1 MLLGL
6 LVTLTFLMRPQ
17 YGIVIGLALALTLLI
32 HTRGRLWRA
41 QIFYTLLPL
50 LLILGVWFA
59 YTPKIASTMQWLINV
74 PDGVDEPYSLEGW
87 LYYPLA
93 VVRNSGSPWLF
104 GLYSVTLLWALFK
117 RHSPGVN
124 LLVALVVLLFA
135 ISMFH
140 HNKQARYLFPML
152 PAFFLLAGY
161 GVAECWRWAQ
171 GRAGVWRALGVVGL
185 LLLVFHIGM
194 LFHAAIQPG
203 PGPRSELATAYIVE
217 NIREVSNTLVIASME
232 MNSPSPPLLDWQLST
247 EAGLLVPPQA
257 GAAAQIEEGRRM
269 EEIATRLPL
278 PTWLVQPLSQVL
290 TGYDQPASVRTLYVG
305 LPQRASYSQG
315 AQGYSAFVDDLL
327 ATQAIDQ
334 VLIVYRT
341 QGTPRYGQG
350 FLAAPMAQLGWSLRK
365 AQDVAGVGMK
375 VEVWRP

>member
-1 MLLGL
+1 
-6 LVTLTFLMRPQ
+6 
-17 YGIVIGLALALTLLI
+17 
-32 HTRGRLWRA
+32 
-41 QIFYTLLPL
+41 
-50 LLILGVWFA
+50 
-59 YTPKIASTMQWLINV
+59 
-74 PDGVDEPYSLEGW
+74 
-87 LYYPLA
+87 
-93 VVRNSGSPWLF
+93 
-104 GLYSVTLLWALFK
+104 VTLLWALFT

-124 LLVALVVLLFA
+124 LLAALVVLLFA

-161 GVAECWRWAQ
+161 GVAEFWRWAQ
-171 GRAGVWRALGVVGL
+171 GRSGVWRALGVIGL
-185 LLLVFHIGM
+185 LLLVFQSGM
-194 LFHAAIQPG
+194 LLRAAIQPG

-247 EAGLLVPPQA
+247 EAGLLMPPQA

-278 PTWLVQPLSQVL
+278 PTWLARPLSQVL

-315 AQGYSAFVDDLL
+315 VQGYSAFVHDLL
-327 ATQAIDQ
+327 TTQAIDQ

-341 QGTPRYGQG
+341 QGTPRYGQE
-350 FLAAPMAQLGWSLRK
+350 FLAAPMARLGWSLRK